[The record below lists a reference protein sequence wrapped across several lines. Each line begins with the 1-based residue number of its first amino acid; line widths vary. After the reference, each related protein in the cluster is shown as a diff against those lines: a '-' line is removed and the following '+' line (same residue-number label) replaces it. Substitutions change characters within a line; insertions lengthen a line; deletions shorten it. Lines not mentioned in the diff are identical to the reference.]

1 MEDNKEKLIS
11 SKVDF
16 KKYKGTLNRLYSDER
31 TLLETVG
38 GKKPY
43 YDPERVKS
51 RDQLVKD
58 FKDNLS
64 SPTLAG
70 RVSETL
76 VSTNGIYSEIIQY
89 FVNLPLYRYT
99 VIPGQV
105 KKLRETGAE
114 EKYAAVYEKMI
125 SVVDGISIDV
135 TFPKIL
141 QTGLIYG
148 IIYLYTDKDQNS
160 ETVETLMLPNAYC
173 RKGFATNFGT
183 DTITFDFKF
192 FDDII
197 SKLRSSNSG
206 IEITEDDLYN
216 LFPAALIQQ
225 YKKYRKDTTNMRW
238 QELDPKFSAAISF
251 SPNGMPPKLY
261 ANFGLIDYELIKN
274 NEVIRS
280 SNELEKILV
289 HEIPHTSDGNLMFEM
304 EEAFEL
310 HDSMARALSGVK
322 GLKFLTTFGGT
333 SLIELQGERTKE
345 NKAVQQAYSNIFNT
359 AGINSQLFTGE
370 TPEAIK
376 QSIKKDTAFVFKQLN
391 LIVNF
396 YNLAINNLYNFNPY
410 QARINLLPISVYDE
424 VEKVNMYVG
433 NANFGIGKLEAVV
446 ATGIK
451 QKDIYDKHIL
461 EKYLDLDS
469 ILVPLQSAYTSTP
482 ADKQETEE
490 EEVPGEVEEVDDT
503 NEVDTNG

>member
-1 MEDNKEKLIS
+1 MKL
-11 SKVDF
+11 KNQDEQLDF

-38 GKKPY
+38 SRKAY
-43 YDPERVKS
+43 YDPEKVKS
-51 RDQLVKD
+51 RDQLIKD
-58 FKDNLS
+58 LKENLTN
-64 SPTLAG
+64 PTLAG

-89 FVNLPLYRYT
+89 LTNIPLYRYT

-114 EKYAAVYEKMI
+114 EKYASVYEKMI
-125 SVVDGISIDV
+125 SVVDGISIEV
-135 TFPKIL
+135 TLPKIL

-148 IIYLYTDKDQNS
+148 IIYLYVDKDQSS
-160 ETVETLMLPNAYC
+160 ETVETLMLPNTYC
-173 RKGFATNFGT
+173 KKGFATNYGT
-183 DTITFDFKF
+183 DTVTFDFKF
-192 FDDII
+192 FDDILA
-197 SKLRSSNSG
+197 KLSTANGLKLTS
-206 IEITEDDLYN
+206 DDLFG
-216 LFPAALIQQ
+216 LFPDNLVNQ
-225 YKKYRKDTTNMRW
+225 YKKYLKDPAKLRW
-238 QELDPKFSAAISF
+238 QELDPKFSTAISF

-261 ANFGLIDYELIKN
+261 ANMGLIDYDVVKT

-310 HDSMARALSGVK
+310 HDSMAKALSGIK
-322 GLKFLTTFGGT
+322 GLKLLTAFGG
-333 SLIELQGERTKE
+333 IELVELQAERTKE
-345 NKAVQQAYSNIFNT
+345 NKAVQQAYANIFNT
-359 AGINSQLFTGE
+359 AGINSEIFTGQ

-376 QSIKKDTAFVFKQLN
+376 QTLKKDTAYVFKQLN

-424 VEKVNMYVG
+424 VEKVNMYIG

-446 ATGIK
+446 AAGIK
-451 QKDIYDKHIL
+451 QKDIGDKHTL
-461 EKYLDLDS
+461 EKYLNLDS

-482 ADKQETEE
+482 ADSKPSVDNGEET
-490 EEVPGEVEEVDDT
+490 VVEAPMDGTD
-503 NEVDTNG
+503 EVDTNG